1 MSKPI
6 KAPSGAGYE
15 VGYGRPPCQR
25 QFKPGHSGNPKGR
38 PRRDTSLPAILGRS
52 LNELVTIRL
61 NGRPKRIPLSEAL
74 IRKMLADATHGDHRA
89 QAQILKLELFR
100 TELAAE
106 AEKQVEDVRRSADL
120 PEDEALLDHLK
131 RQLLEES
138 LGERSPIGA
147 PAAMTPSAAKL
158 AKPLAP
164 VRRRPRP
171 EKLP

>member
-1 MSKPI
+1 MSKSI
-6 KAPSGAGYE
+6 KSPSGAGYE
-15 VGYGRPPCQR
+15 VGYRRPPYHR

-52 LNELVTIRL
+52 LNELVTIRI

-106 AEKQVEDVRRSADL
+106 AEKQVEDARRSEHP
-120 PEDEALLDHLK
+120 PEDQALLDRLK
-131 RQLLEES
+131 RQLLEEALS
-138 LGERSPIGA
+138 ERSPIGA
-147 PAAMTPSAAKL
+147 PAAMASSPV
-158 AKPLAP
+158 KPAQAMAP

-171 EKLP
+171 EKLT